1 MLAAV
6 YDDDRLL
13 PLTLA
18 VAYLPLAFALQAPQW
33 IFFRR
38 MDFVR
43 LRMLQAIV
51 PLGTVVV
58 TVPLASREDAES
70 DHALGLHVVSNY
82 AGDDPVHGL
91 PDDSDQQL
99 ELYQSARSNAEG

>member
-1 MLAAV
+1 MLAAL

-38 MDFVR
+38 MDYVR
-43 LRMLQAIV
+43 LRRA
-51 PLGTVVV
+51 
-58 TVPLASREDAES
+58 
-70 DHALGLHVVSNY
+70 
-82 AGDDPVHGL
+82 AGDRAARHGG
-91 PDDSDQQL
+91 S
-99 ELYQSARSNAEG
+99 